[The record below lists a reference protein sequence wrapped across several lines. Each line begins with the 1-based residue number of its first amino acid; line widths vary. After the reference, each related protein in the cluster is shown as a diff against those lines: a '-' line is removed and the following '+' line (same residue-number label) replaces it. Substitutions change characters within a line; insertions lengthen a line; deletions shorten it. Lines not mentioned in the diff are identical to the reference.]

1 MKPGTV
7 LLLSGGVDSAVAL
20 SMQTGPVETLTIDY
34 GQRHRKEIDAA
45 KKISAHYGV
54 NNITIELDNRLFG
67 GVSALTDRSVKLP
80 TGHATSPDFTYV
92 PARNTVFLA
101 LAAARAESIGANR
114 VVIGCN
120 ADDAGAYPD
129 CSLRYIQ
136 SFRDVLIDG
145 TIGKVWV
152 SAPLIGLTKRQIIS
166 EAYYRLVPI
175 ELTWSCYAGSDT
187 PCGVCGACE
196 SMR

>member
-54 NNITIELDNRLFG
+54 NNTTIELDHRLLA
-67 GVSALTDRSVKLP
+67 SALTDRSIKLP
-80 TGHATSPDFTYV
+80 TGHATSPDSTYV
-92 PARNTVFLA
+92 PASNTVFLA

-120 ADDAGAYPD
+120 ADDF
-129 CSLRYIQ
+129 S
-136 SFRDVLIDG
+136 DVLIDG
-145 TIGKVWV
+145 TIGKVRV
-152 SAPLIGLTKRQIIS
+152 SAPLIGWTKRQIIS
-166 EAYYRLVPI
+166 EAYHRSVPL
-175 ELTWSCYAGSDT
+175 ELTWSCTAGSDT